1 MERIE
6 KGRKGKGR
14 EGSKKKE
21 KEEERDIDRKRYKY
35 TTYNSFLTQKAKET
49 PPHPSF
55 PTRKHKS
62 R

>member
-6 KGRKGKGR
+6 KGR

-21 KEEERDIDRKRYKY
+21 MEKEKEKEREIDRKRYKY
-35 TTYNSFLTQKAKET
+35 QIAFLLKKQKKHPL
-49 PPHPSF
+49 PPSLPN
-55 PTRKHKS
+55 RKHKG